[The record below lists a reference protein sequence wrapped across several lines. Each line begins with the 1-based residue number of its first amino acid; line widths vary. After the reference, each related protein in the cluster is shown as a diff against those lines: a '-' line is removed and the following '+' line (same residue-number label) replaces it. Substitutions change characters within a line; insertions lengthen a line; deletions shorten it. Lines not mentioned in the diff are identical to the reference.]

1 MWVGTEAC
9 SYEKILKNG
18 DIEYSSIHGQ
28 CPYNKYKAQA
38 LYQLIVIYFII
49 FYFLSPTEK
58 TSIKLTTNSNLFRS
72 KKQINNMLQ

>member
-1 MWVGTEAC
+1 MWVGREAC

-28 CPYNKYKAQA
+28 CPYNKYRAQA

-49 FYFLSPTEK
+49 FFFSFANRE
-58 TSIKLTTNSNLFRS
+58 NLQQLVNYSAARN
-72 KKQINNMLQ
+72 K